1 MMVLDIPKPKNISS
15 ELKPMLAPEIK
26 GSVFLNPYIKLDE
39 RMVMLIGPGEMDMVN
54 EKTNILISI
63 ERDITDIFFN

>member
-15 ELKPMLAPEIK
+15 KLKPMLAPEIK

-39 RMVMLIGPGEMDMVN
+39 RMEILMGPGEMDIVN
-54 EKTNILISI
+54 EKINILKRM
-63 ERDITDIFFN
+63 ENCIFRIF